1 MWVIKTSRWGR
12 LAALASARR
21 GLAAERLSDE
31 PRPTTCKRNSL
42 PQAKP
47 MSNFNHSEKAT
58 VPKLH
63 RFDSWLR
70 TIPASSTTGW
80 RWRKERMIRTLNIA
94 GRVYVAEDAIA
105 EFMVRAE
112 RGEFAKQHVTPTLT
126 NHPA

>member
-1 MWVIKTSRWGR
+1 
-12 LAALASARR
+12 
-21 GLAAERLSDE
+21 
-31 PRPTTCKRNSL
+31 
-42 PQAKP
+42 
-47 MSNFNHSEKAT
+47 MSNSNHSEKAT
-58 VPKLH
+58 APKLH

-94 GRVYVAEDAIA
+94 GRVYIAEDAIA

-112 RGEFAKQHVTPTLT
+112 RGEFAKQHVTPTLA